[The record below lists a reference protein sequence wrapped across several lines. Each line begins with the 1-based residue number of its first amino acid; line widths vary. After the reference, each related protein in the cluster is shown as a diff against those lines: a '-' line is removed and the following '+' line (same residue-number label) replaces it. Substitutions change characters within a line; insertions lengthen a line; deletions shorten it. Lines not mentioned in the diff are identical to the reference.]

1 MKRGLRQ
8 ISILL
13 LAVITVFL
21 AGCAVNGPEGL
32 PAPAGSDAAIAGRG
46 FATGTY
52 DREYQL
58 YNMFYADGSVISYL
72 VENGNWNYLGQL
84 NVGAEVGRG
93 TSTLAVL
100 SRREGNTPGSR
111 LRLNS
116 DCSEYNLEF
125 DDTGNYWITS
135 SAGAVDRF
143 AVPLNTGQPIRQIAG
158 TNDAITIHTT
168 SSGVAWFTL
177 HCDLSGGQPAPPAA
191 VCGNNIVET
200 GEVCDG
206 SSLAGQSCNTRGFT
220 GGTLSCAANCLSFN
234 TNLCTTTL
242 CGNNVVE
249 TGEVCDGSSLAG
261 QSCST
266 RGFTGGTIS
275 CSVDCRSFN
284 TNLCTTTLCGNN
296 VVETGEVCD
305 DGNTASSDG
314 CSNSCVIESGFTC
327 TGTPSSCVRTP
338 SPSVCGNG
346 IREGSEACD
355 DGNTV
360 TETSCPDGTASCSRC
375 RNDCQQVLNLVGP
388 RCGDRIINGAEACD
402 DGNTASSDGC
412 SNSCAIESG
421 FTCTGTPSSCVR
433 TPSPSVC
440 GNGIRE
446 GSEACDDGNTVTET
460 SCSDGT
466 ASCSR
471 CRNDCQQVLNLVG
484 SDVGT
489 YDREYQ
495 LYNMF
500 YADGSV
506 ISYLVENGNWNYLG
520 QLNVGAEVGRGTS
533 TLAVLS
539 RREGNTPGSRLR
551 LNSDCSEY
559 NLEFDDKGNY
569 WITSSA
575 GAVDR
580 FAVPLNT
587 GQPIRQI
594 AGTNDAI
601 TIHTTSSGVAWF
613 TLHCDLSGGQPDLS
627 AAVCGN
633 NIVETG

>member
-206 SSLAGQSCNTRGFT
+206 SSLAGQSC
-220 GGTLSCAANCLSFN
+220 
-234 TNLCTTTL
+234 
-242 CGNNVVE
+242 
-249 TGEVCDGSSLAG
+249 
-261 QSCST
+261 ST

-305 DGNTASSDG
+305 DGNTITELS
-314 CSNSCVIESGFTC
+314 CSY
-327 TGTPSSCVRTP
+327 
-338 SPSVCGNG
+338 
-346 IREGSEACD
+346 
-355 DGNTV
+355 
-360 TETSCPDGTASCSRC
+360 GTASCSGC
-375 RNDCQQVLNLVGP
+375 SSNCGQVLNLVGP

-402 DGNTASSDGC
+402 DGNTVNGDGC
-412 SNSCAIESG
+412 NQSCLAETGYICSSNR
-421 FTCTGTPSSCVR
+421 CTLGDANNDGSR
-433 TPSPSVC
+433 TTADNQHILSY
-440 GNGIRE
+440 II
-446 GSEACDDGNTVTET
+446 GSRPVP
-460 SCSDGT
+460 
-466 ASCSR
+466 
-471 CRNDCQQVLNLVG
+471 VVG
-484 SDVGT
+484 SRD
-489 YDREYQ
+489 
-495 LYNMF
+495 F
-500 YADGSV
+500 IAADA
-506 ISYLVENGNWNYLG
+506 NC
-520 QLNVGAEVGRGTS
+520 
-533 TLAVLS
+533 
-539 RREGNTPGSRLR
+539 
-551 LNSDCSEY
+551 D
-559 NLEFDDKGNY
+559 
-569 WITSSA
+569 
-575 GAVDR
+575 
-580 FAVPLNT
+580 
-587 GQPIRQI
+587 RQI
-594 AGTNDAI
+594 DVRDIASLSDALLNN
-601 TIHTTSSGVAWF
+601 GV
-613 TLHCDLSGGQPDLS
+613 LRC
-627 AAVCGN
+627 
-633 NIVETG
+633 

>member
-305 DGNTASSDG
+305 DGNTITELSCSYGTASCSGCSSNCGQVLNLVGPRCGDRIINGVESCDDGNTASSDG

-402 DGNTASSDGC
+402 DGNTVNGDGC
-412 SNSCAIESG
+412 NQSCLAETGYICSSNR
-421 FTCTGTPSSCVR
+421 CTLGDANNDGSR
-433 TPSPSVC
+433 TTADNQHILSY
-440 GNGIRE
+440 II
-446 GSEACDDGNTVTET
+446 GSRPVP
-460 SCSDGT
+460 
-466 ASCSR
+466 
-471 CRNDCQQVLNLVG
+471 VVG
-484 SDVGT
+484 SRD
-489 YDREYQ
+489 
-495 LYNMF
+495 F
-500 YADGSV
+500 IAADA
-506 ISYLVENGNWNYLG
+506 NC
-520 QLNVGAEVGRGTS
+520 
-533 TLAVLS
+533 
-539 RREGNTPGSRLR
+539 
-551 LNSDCSEY
+551 D
-559 NLEFDDKGNY
+559 
-569 WITSSA
+569 
-575 GAVDR
+575 
-580 FAVPLNT
+580 
-587 GQPIRQI
+587 RQI
-594 AGTNDAI
+594 DVRDIASLSDALLNN
-601 TIHTTSSGVAWF
+601 GV
-613 TLHCDLSGGQPDLS
+613 LRC
-627 AAVCGN
+627 
-633 NIVETG
+633 

>member
-305 DGNTASSDG
+305 DGNTITELSCSYGTASCSGCSSNCGQVLNLVGPRCGDRIINGVESCDDGNTASSDG

-360 TETSCPDGTASCSRC
+360 TETSCSYGTASCSGC
-375 RNDCQQVLNLVGP
+375 SSNCGQVLNLVGP

-402 DGNTASSDGC
+402 DGNTVNGDGC
-412 SNSCAIESG
+412 NQSCLAETGYICSSNR
-421 FTCTGTPSSCVR
+421 CTLGDANNDGSR
-433 TPSPSVC
+433 TTADNQHILSY
-440 GNGIRE
+440 II
-446 GSEACDDGNTVTET
+446 GSRPVP
-460 SCSDGT
+460 
-466 ASCSR
+466 
-471 CRNDCQQVLNLVG
+471 VVG
-484 SDVGT
+484 SRD
-489 YDREYQ
+489 
-495 LYNMF
+495 F
-500 YADGSV
+500 IAADA
-506 ISYLVENGNWNYLG
+506 NC
-520 QLNVGAEVGRGTS
+520 
-533 TLAVLS
+533 
-539 RREGNTPGSRLR
+539 
-551 LNSDCSEY
+551 D
-559 NLEFDDKGNY
+559 
-569 WITSSA
+569 
-575 GAVDR
+575 
-580 FAVPLNT
+580 
-587 GQPIRQI
+587 RQI
-594 AGTNDAI
+594 DVRDIASLSDALLNN
-601 TIHTTSSGVAWF
+601 GV
-613 TLHCDLSGGQPDLS
+613 LRC
-627 AAVCGN
+627 
-633 NIVETG
+633 

>member
-206 SSLAGQSCNTRGFT
+206 SSLAGQSCNTQGFT
-220 GGTLSCAANCLSFN
+220 GGTLSCATNCLSFN
-234 TNLCTTTL
+234 TNLCTTNL

-249 TGEVCDGSSLAG
+249 TGEVCDGTNLAG

-266 RGFTGGTIS
+266 QGFTQGTLS
-275 CSVDCRSFN
+275 CIGDCRSFN
-284 TNLCTTTLCGNN
+284 INLCVTNSFCGDGRVSSGEEQCDDGNMINGDGCSSGCRRETYNPSMCGDGVAFNFEDNRQEECDGSDLRNLDCTNLGFRGGNLGCSSACRYETSNCDSTNRLVAFSQSSTMVYCEESDGGINPNSPSDVIIFNRYSVPTKFSDYCPQSDSLLEYSCVRNGEDVIFNGDFVECSGGVCENGACVSSPRGICGNGLI
-296 VVETGEVCD
+296 ERGEQCD
-305 DGNTASSDG
+305 DGNTAFFDG
-314 CSNSCVIESGFTC
+314 CTPGCIIDSGWSCSG
-327 TGTPSSCVRTP
+327 
-338 SPSVCGNG
+338 PSVDRQGKT
-346 IREGSEACD
+346 I
-355 DGNTV
+355 
-360 TETSCPDGTASCSRC
+360 SRY
-375 RNDCQQVLNLVGP
+375 P
-388 RCGDRIINGAEACD
+388 RLGKGKSAQ
-402 DGNTASSDGC
+402 SD
-412 SNSCAIESG
+412 
-421 FTCTGTPSSCVR
+421 
-433 TPSPSVC
+433 
-440 GNGIRE
+440 
-446 GSEACDDGNTVTET
+446 
-460 SCSDGT
+460 
-466 ASCSR
+466 
-471 CRNDCQQVLNLVG
+471 L
-484 SDVGT
+484 
-489 YDREYQ
+489 
-495 LYNMF
+495 
-500 YADGSV
+500 
-506 ISYLVENGNWNYLG
+506 
-520 QLNVGAEVGRGTS
+520 
-533 TLAVLS
+533 
-539 RREGNTPGSRLR
+539 
-551 LNSDCSEY
+551 
-559 NLEFDDKGNY
+559 
-569 WITSSA
+569 
-575 GAVDR
+575 
-580 FAVPLNT
+580 
-587 GQPIRQI
+587 
-594 AGTNDAI
+594 
-601 TIHTTSSGVAWF
+601 
-613 TLHCDLSGGQPDLS
+613 
-627 AAVCGN
+627 
-633 NIVETG
+633 

>member
-220 GGTLSCAANCLSFN
+220 GGSLSCAANCLSFN

-305 DGNTASSDG
+305 DGNTITELS
-314 CSNSCVIESGFTC
+314 CSY
-327 TGTPSSCVRTP
+327 
-338 SPSVCGNG
+338 
-346 IREGSEACD
+346 
-355 DGNTV
+355 
-360 TETSCPDGTASCSRC
+360 GTASCSGC
-375 RNDCQQVLNLVGP
+375 SSNCGQVLNLVGP
-388 RCGDRIINGAEACD
+388 RCGDRIINGVESCD

-412 SNSCAIESG
+412 NQSCLAETGYICSSNR
-421 FTCTGTPSSCVR
+421 CTLGDANNDGSR
-433 TPSPSVC
+433 TTADNQHILSY
-440 GNGIRE
+440 II
-446 GSEACDDGNTVTET
+446 GSRPVP
-460 SCSDGT
+460 
-466 ASCSR
+466 
-471 CRNDCQQVLNLVG
+471 VVG
-484 SDVGT
+484 SRD
-489 YDREYQ
+489 
-495 LYNMF
+495 F
-500 YADGSV
+500 IAADA
-506 ISYLVENGNWNYLG
+506 NC
-520 QLNVGAEVGRGTS
+520 
-533 TLAVLS
+533 
-539 RREGNTPGSRLR
+539 
-551 LNSDCSEY
+551 D
-559 NLEFDDKGNY
+559 
-569 WITSSA
+569 
-575 GAVDR
+575 
-580 FAVPLNT
+580 
-587 GQPIRQI
+587 RQI
-594 AGTNDAI
+594 DVRDIASLSDALLNN
-601 TIHTTSSGVAWF
+601 GV
-613 TLHCDLSGGQPDLS
+613 LRC
-627 AAVCGN
+627 
-633 NIVETG
+633 